1 MIMYYSVPKIKCMT
15 NVVFIFYFGLSF
27 SPLPK
32 KSKKMKKMP
41 GDITIL
47 HICTKN
53 YGHIKYSSWDMVHNG
68 QMDRWKEW
76 HIEVGAQPKE
86 LNINFLVFSLGFFNI
101 FIKISRFR
109 WKINEIISPMRL
121 ISNVKVMKNLTDLP
135 RIEWFSLECF
145 QMWGVKSPKTT
156 MSKTSWL

>member
-1 MIMYYSVPKIKCMT
+1 MHDKCSIYFSFWAIFFPFTQKIK
-15 NVVFIFYFGLSF
+15 
-27 SPLPK
+27 
-32 KSKKMKKMP
+32 KKMKKMP
-41 GDITIL
+41 GGITIL
-47 HICTKN
+47 HMCTKN
-53 YGHIKYSSWDMVHNG
+53 YGHIKYSSWDVVHNG

-121 ISNVKVMKNLTDLP
+121 ISNVKVTKTLTDLP